1 MVKTE
6 EERLV
11 EQAKEDPE
19 AFGRLYDRYIDQIH
33 TYIFR
38 QINDDA
44 LAQDITAAAFE
55 KALRNLHRYH
65 WQGVSFAAWL
75 YRIARN
81 EMIQRLR
88 RERFLAPLRGWML
101 SSLNVEKTTEIREQQ
116 NHVQQA
122 IKKLPSRDREVIIL
136 RFYEELSSAEV
147 AEVLG
152 CSTANVYVRLHRA
165 LTRLRQE
172 LATDSTTVTNLTERE
187 NYVSE

>member
-1 MVKTE
+1 MTQTE

-11 EQAKEDPE
+11 EQAKQDPQ
-19 AFGRLYDRYIDQIH
+19 AFGRLYDRYVDKI
-33 TYIFR
+33 YVYVYR
-38 QINDDA
+38 QVNDDA

-55 KALRNLHRYH
+55 KALRGLPRFR
-65 WQGVSFAAWL
+65 WRGVSFAAWL

-88 RERFLAPLRGWML
+88 RERFLAPLRGWLL
-101 SSLNVEKTTEIREQQ
+101 SSANVEKTAETRQQQTEL
-116 NHVQQA
+116 QQA
-122 IKKLPSRDREVIIL
+122 LRRLPDKDREIIAL
-136 RFYEELSSAEV
+136 RFYEELSSVET

-172 LATDSTTVTNLTERE
+172 LESDHRSAG
-187 NYVSE
+187 SEIRPNPG